1 MLRSSAVKIL
11 LMSFACMMSNVAE
24 ADRSPPYQPMG
35 ETLQELSS
43 NSYKITT
50 KVLAVLK
57 IAVPITIETTDETP
71 TTSTGTPTNATSF
84 SIAISSAV
92 GD

>member
-24 ADRSPPYQPMG
+24 AGPLPPITPVAIPDV
-35 ETLQELSS
+35 S
-43 NSYKITT
+43 NNYYKITN

-57 IAVPITIETTDETP
+57 IADPITIETTDATP
-71 TTSTGTPTNATSF
+71 TTSTGTLTNATSF

-92 GD
+92 SD